1 MLAGY
6 LPFDDDPA
14 NPEGDNINLLYKYIV
29 STPLT
34 FPEYVTPH
42 ARDLLRRIL
51 VPDPR
56 KRADLFEVA
65 RHSWLSEYS
74 HVVGFITS
82 NTTTPADIQDTAIR
96 APDER
101 SDGAPLLAR
110 SASVREP
117 TKTQKP
123 VPVVGELG
131 RKHGN
136 VDDADD
142 IPKATKDAK
151 RRTLQVEY
159 VAPRQQTTRGEDA
172 SSSKPQSSSGRRDR
186 AGSQGGRIDL
196 DEANK
201 PLPQAPATGAKP
213 KGSRA
218 QREAGGYSMPPPV
231 RPNKDMPR
239 AVSDNAFMAP
249 LLSNSAR
256 PNTGGSMVSQ
266 GSMGG
271 RHYSQTAAPTVATT
285 TAHGRMSQPMPSA
298 SQSNGKRYDG
308 RNASGVTQD
317 DSEDYARPSAQS
329 GVPPKFARIS
339 GLDGPKSPPVS
350 QPMSQSSSQPGA
362 LQAPQISSSGAQER
376 PGRSHKRSST
386 ISSMTEKIFGRKGSI
401 FGGSANAPQQQEKMG
416 KKYPPVSYTG
426 QLAGDGGQQQQGA
439 QGVRPRPS
447 VDSRRSMSFGFGKK
461 RSGSVTGSTGGDSAQ
476 GSGREKPNRRF
487 SLLPGGFSFRA
498 IGLGKNDS
506 YDTQTATPSE
516 DGQYYESAP
525 APNAGSRERRTPPMA
540 EKQRRPQTTGTWEPQ
555 PSRYSPLQDQ
565 RDAQKREQQ
574 LQQHR
579 GQQLY
584 DGTNEYDS
592 RPVYRPQTQ
601 GTGRGEESGN
611 DSYGNLTRVGT
622 QQAIS
627 QNATQRRQQQGH
639 GYDFDVSRGINT
651 QERRSN
657 QAYDVGIKP
666 QQGQNGRGVLQKNN
680 RRFVDAYGE
689 EEGHG
694 YGQQQ
699 SQTSGS
705 SGAARKVMD
714 FFRRRGR
721 DRQNE

>member
-82 NTTTPADIQDTAIR
+82 NTTTPADIQDAAIR

-123 VPVVGELG
+123 APVVGELG

-136 VDDADD
+136 VDDADE

-172 SSSKPQSSSGRRDR
+172 SGSKPQSSSGR

-201 PLPQAPATGAKP
+201 PLPQAPAPVAKP

-218 QREAGGYSMPPPV
+218 QRDGGYSMPPPV

-285 TAHGRMSQPMPSA
+285 TAHGRMSQPMPSS
-298 SQSNGKRYDG
+298 SQSNGKRHDG
-308 RNASGVTQD
+308 RNASGVAQD
-317 DSEDYARPSAQS
+317 DSEDYGRPSQQS

-339 GLDGPKSPPVS
+339 GMDGPQSPPVP
-350 QPMSQSSSQPGA
+350 QPMPQSSSQQGV
-362 LQAPQISSSGAQER
+362 LQPPQTGGSGAAER
-376 PGRSHKRSST
+376 PGRTHKRSST

-401 FGGSANAPQQQEKMG
+401 FGGSSNAPQQDKPA

-426 QLAGDGGQQQQGA
+426 QVAGGGSGGQQQ

-516 DGQYYESAP
+516 DGHYYESAP
-525 APNAGSRERRTPPMA
+525 APNAGSRERATPPVA

-565 RDAQKREQQ
+565 REAQKREQQ
-574 LQQHR
+574 LQQQR

-584 DGTNEYDS
+584 DGTNEYES

-601 GTGRGEESGN
+601 GTGANDSGN
-611 DSYGNLTRVGT
+611 DSYQNLTRVGT

-627 QNATQRRQQQGH
+627 QNASQRRQQQGH
-639 GYDFDVSRGINT
+639 GYDFDDSRQGAGGA

-657 QAYDVGIKP
+657 AAYDVGVKP
-666 QQGQNGRGVLQKNN
+666 NQNGRGVLQKNN

>member
-82 NTTTPADIQDTAIR
+82 NTTTPADILDTAIR

-117 TKTQKP
+117 AKTQKP

-136 VDDADD
+136 VDDADE

-159 VAPRQQTTRGEDA
+159 VAPRQQTTRGEDTHQ
-172 SSSKPQSSSGRRDR
+172 KPQTSSGRNRP
-186 AGSQGGRIDL
+186 GSQGRIDF
-196 DEANK
+196 DAADK
-201 PLPQAPATGAKP
+201 PLPTAPAPVAKP
-213 KGSRA
+213 KGSRS
-218 QREAGGYSMPPPV
+218 QREAGGQSMPPPT
-231 RPNKDMPR
+231 RPNRDVPR

-249 LLSNSAR
+249 LLSNSIAR
-256 PNTGGSMVSQ
+256 PNTGGSMASQ

-285 TAHGRMSQPMPSA
+285 TAHGRMSQPMPS
-298 SQSNGKRYDG
+298 SGQSNGKRYDG
-308 RNASGVTQD
+308 RNASGVAQD
-317 DSEDYARPSAQS
+317 DSEDYGRPSVSQ

-339 GLDGPKSPPVS
+339 GMDGPQSPPTS
-350 QPMSQSSSQPGA
+350 QPISQSSSQQGQ
-362 LQAPQISSSGAQER
+362 LQQAAPER
-376 PGRSHKRSST
+376 PGRTHKRSST
-386 ISSMTEKIFGRKGSI
+386 ISSMTERIFGRKGSI
-401 FGGSANAPQQQEKMG
+401 FGGNAGQATQEKSS

-426 QLAGDGGQQQQGA
+426 SLAQEGGQQQGS
-439 QGVRPRPS
+439 VRPRPS

-476 GSGREKPNRRF
+476 GSGREKPTRRF

-498 IGLGKNDS
+498 IGLGKGDS

-516 DGQYYESAP
+516 DGQYYDSAP
-525 APNAGSRERRTPPMA
+525 APVAGSRSTPPIA
-540 EKQRRPQTTGTWEPQ
+540 EKTRRPQTTGTWEAP
-555 PSRYSPLQDQ
+555 PARYSPLQDQ
-565 RDAQKREQQ
+565 RQVAQKEQ
-574 LQQHR
+574 R
-579 GQQLY
+579 GHQLY
-584 DGTNEYDS
+584 DGANDYEQRS
-592 RPVYRPQTQ
+592 VYRPQTQ
-601 GTGRGEESGN
+601 GTGANQSDN
-611 DSYGNLTRVGT
+611 DSYGNLARVGT
-622 QQAIS
+622 QQQMS
-627 QNATQRRQQQGH
+627 QGQSHRRQQQGH
-639 GYDFDVSRGINT
+639 GYDFDDVRG
-651 QERRSN
+651 QQSGRSN
-657 QAYDVGIKP
+657 AAYDVGIKP
-666 QQGQNGRGVLQKNN
+666 NQGGQNGGRGVLQKNN

-694 YGQQQ
+694 GYGGQGFAQQQ

-721 DRQNE
+721 DRGGE